1 MQKYSLYSL
10 YSKNIYYIA
19 WVMIKNSKYV
29 KNNSVNPSY
38 LMFNEINGYF
48 EEINENK
55 YLNYNNSQN
64 I

>member
-55 YLNYNNSQN
+55 YLN
-64 I
+64 

>member
-1 MQKYSLYSL
+1 MQKYSL

-29 KNNSVNPSY
+29 KNNSVNLSY

-55 YLNYNNSQN
+55 YLN
-64 I
+64 

>member
-1 MQKYSLYSL
+1 
-10 YSKNIYYIA
+10 
-19 WVMIKNSKYV
+19 MIKNSKYV

-55 YLNYNNSQN
+55 YLNQFLLMKAKKK
-64 I
+64 